1 MTDRRRFLPLRL
13 KFLAAFFLSLL
24 AALAGVMLVY
34 LAGESYIQLYYMDE
48 ARMQER
54 TRGLLY
60 DFVDFVQERRLDV
73 HNARDITR
81 WAKEQDYVYLL
92 IYQDGRVI
100 IDSGWWDEQEYYTD
114 FTELEDV
121 PAAARSAGTEEGGV
135 SFGYGMVTA
144 TVAFSDGEYEVV
156 LYDFS
161 DEPLYD
167 RVRLLSFGAG
177 ILIFVLLLL
186 VYHSKTIR
194 RIIRLSQEV
203 EVIAGG
209 SLEEPIARQ
218 PADELGA
225 LAQHVDTMRFSIIN
239 EMRAEQEAWN
249 ANSDLIT
256 RMSHD
261 IRTPLTVLLGFLELL
276 EEGNYS
282 GDETY
287 RHYLGICKKNAFQL
301 KELADRLF
309 QYFLV
314 FGHREHGLE
323 LEVADARVLLGQ
335 LIGEHAVWLTEQ
347 GWQVETVPLES
358 TVFVEVDT
366 VYTKRLCDNVF
377 SNIEK
382 YADPNHP
389 VEIRLWV
396 AGDELHITVR
406 NRIRSTSRQV
416 ESTNI
421 GLKTCERISELM
433 GGRFLVHRTETEFCA
448 EVIQPVYREPEEVPA
463 AS

>member
-34 LAGESYIQLYYMDE
+34 LAGESYIQFYYMDE

-54 TRGLLY
+54 TRSLLY
-60 DFVDFVQERRLDV
+60 DFMDFVQERRMSV
-73 HNARDITR
+73 HNAREITR

-114 FTELEDV
+114 FAELEDV
-121 PAAARSAGTEEGGV
+121 PAAAARSAGTEEDGV

-261 IRTPLTVLLGFLELL
+261 IRTPLTVLLGCSRNWRTGCFSIFSSSAT
-276 EEGNYS
+276 GSMAWSWRSRTRACCSDSSSANTPS
-282 GDETY
+282 G
-287 RHYLGICKKNAFQL
+287 
-301 KELADRLF
+301 
-309 QYFLV
+309 
-314 FGHREHGLE
+314 
-323 LEVADARVLLGQ
+323 
-335 LIGEHAVWLTEQ
+335 
-347 GWQVETVPLES
+347 
-358 TVFVEVDT
+358 
-366 VYTKRLCDNVF
+366 
-377 SNIEK
+377 
-382 YADPNHP
+382 
-389 VEIRLWV
+389 
-396 AGDELHITVR
+396 
-406 NRIRSTSRQV
+406 
-416 ESTNI
+416 
-421 GLKTCERISELM
+421 
-433 GGRFLVHRTETEFCA
+433 
-448 EVIQPVYREPEEVPA
+448 
-463 AS
+463 